1 MFRGCRKF
9 LVTVASFGELIP
21 SAAVV
26 RAVSVA
32 ALLLVVGCSES
43 PQKQAAAPPPP
54 AVTVANP
61 VKRVVIDQDEYIG
74 RFVAVDSVEI
84 RGRVSGYLDRIDF
97 TDGQMVKQGAL
108 LFTIDKR
115 PFQTTLDQAK
125 ANLAQSRA
133 NLAFAETDLAR
144 GAQLVRQSTITEQT
158 FDQRTQ
164 VKRVAEAS
172 VQAQE
177 AAVRQASLDLEFTE
191 LKAPV
196 AGRIGDRRVSPGN
209 LVTGGTAGNTSLLA
223 TIMSTDPIRFE
234 FTFDE
239 ASYLRYERLAQGGRE
254 MTSRDTSVVVAL
266 KLIDEQDF
274 PHQGRMDFVDNVIDR
289 SSGTIRGRAVF
300 SNPDGVF
307 TPGMFARVRVPGS
320 PSYSAL
326 LVSDAAIGTE
336 QTRKYVLV
344 VDSENVVRMKYVTLG
359 QSFNNLRVIKSGLQ
373 EEDRVIVNGL
383 MRARPN
389 QKVNPQNEAP
399 PAPIPGSPQAK
410 VDASASQPKTD

>member
-1 MFRGCRKF
+1 MQLF
-9 LVTVASFGELIP
+9 T
-21 SAAVV
+21 AA
-26 RAVSVA
+26 RAVSFA
-32 ALLLVVGCSES
+32 ALVLLVGCSES
-43 PQKQAAAPPPP
+43 PQKQASAPPPP

-61 VKRVVIDQDEYIG
+61 VKRVVIDYDEYVG

-84 RGRVSGYLDRIDF
+84 RARVSGYLDRIDF
-97 TDGQMVKQGAL
+97 TDGQMVKQGDL

-115 PFQTTLDQAK
+115 PFQTTLDQVK
-125 ANLAQSRA
+125 ANLAQAHA

-164 VKRVAEAS
+164 VKRVAEAA

-239 ASYLRYERLAQGGRE
+239 ASYLRYERLGQRGRDV
-254 MTSRDTSVVVAL
+254 TSREGSVIVAL

-274 PHQGRMDFVDNVIDR
+274 QHQGR
-289 SSGTIRGRAVF
+289 
-300 SNPDGVF
+300 
-307 TPGMFARVRVPGS
+307 
-320 PSYSAL
+320 
-326 LVSDAAIGTE
+326 
-336 QTRKYVLV
+336 
-344 VDSENVVRMKYVTLG
+344 
-359 QSFNNLRVIKSGLQ
+359 
-373 EEDRVIVNGL
+373 NGC
-383 MRARPN
+383 RARRPTR
-389 QKVNPQNEAP
+389 QCWFPMPPSAP
-399 PAPIPGSPQAK
+399 SRRANMCSP
-410 VDASASQPKTD
+410 

>member
-1 MFRGCRKF
+1 MPPSTPVR
-9 LVTVASFGELIP
+9 VASLT
-21 SAAVV
+21 VL
-26 RAVSVA
+26 
-32 ALLLVVGCSES
+32 ALLLGCSES
-43 PQKQAAAPPPP
+43 PQKQAFAPPPP

-61 VKRVVIDQDEYIG
+61 IKRVVIDHDEYVG

-84 RGRVSGYLDRIDF
+84 RARVSGYLDRVDF
-97 TDGQMVKQGAL
+97 TDGQMVKQGDL
-108 LFTIDKR
+108 LFTVDKR

-125 ANLAQSRA
+125 ANLAQARA
-133 NLAFAETDLAR
+133 NLAFAEADLAR
-144 GAQLVRQSTITEQT
+144 GAQLVRERTITEQT

-223 TIMSTDPIRFE
+223 NIVSTDPIRFE

-239 ASYLRYERLAQGGRE
+239 ASYLRYERLAQGGRDV
-254 MTSRDTSVVVAL
+254 TSREGSVIVAL
-266 KLIDEQDF
+266 KLIDEQEF
-274 PHQGRMDFVDNVIDR
+274 KHQGRMDFVDNVIDR

-320 PSYSAL
+320 PSYTAL
-326 LVSDAAIGTE
+326 LVPDAAIGTE
-336 QTRKYVLV
+336 QARKYVLV
-344 VDSENVVRMKYVTLG
+344 VDSDNVVRMKYVTLG
-359 QSFNNLRVIKSGLQ
+359 QMSDNLRVIKSGVQ
-373 EEDRVIVNGL
+373 EDDRVIVNGL

-389 QKVNPQNEAP
+389 QKVTPEGEAEP
-399 PAPIPGSPQAK
+399 LKSRGSPQAK
-410 VDASASQPKTD
+410 AS